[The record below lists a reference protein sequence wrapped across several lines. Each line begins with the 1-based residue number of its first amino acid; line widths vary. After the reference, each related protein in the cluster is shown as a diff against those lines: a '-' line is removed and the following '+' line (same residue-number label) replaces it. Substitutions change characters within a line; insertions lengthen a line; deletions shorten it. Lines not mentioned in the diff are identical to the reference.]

1 LVFRKGVGVNVPQR
15 ICAFIFAWWRARI
28 GQVRCAGRE
37 GAQKK
42 GGPEGPPKDDLTSGG
57 IDQNF
62 FDTVTP

>member
-1 LVFRKGVGVNVPQR
+1 MSRN
-15 ICAFIFAWWRARI
+15 AFAHLSLHWWRARI

-57 IDQNF
+57 INQNF